1 MYYAVSKF
9 MLDNSFLKG
18 KTTLS
23 QTLKLLLLEN
33 GI

>member
-9 MLDNSFLKG
+9 MLDNSFPKG
-18 KTTLS
+18 ETALS

-33 GI
+33 SI